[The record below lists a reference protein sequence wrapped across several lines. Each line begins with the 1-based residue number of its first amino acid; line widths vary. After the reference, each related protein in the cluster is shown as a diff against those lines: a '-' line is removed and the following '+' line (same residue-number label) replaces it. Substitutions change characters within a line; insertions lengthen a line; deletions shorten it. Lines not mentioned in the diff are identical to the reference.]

1 MGVHAYRFPIRS
13 SPVHT
18 YNRLCFKTTI
28 FTRTGLKAFQNSPSL
43 PLKSKFGRQ
52 TCLFKYFYVMVYL
65 KPSQVLSD
73 FGTMLS
79 RSTELGLFGFKSRH
93 NNKLKHLTL
102 RTCFKSLKYELKDTK
117 LAVKHSYPSRDQI
130 LLHHRT
136 SAFHSPQGNRENSVL
151 ETLSRVQSFRW
162 LRAFL
167 KSNSGYLW
175 TPPDKVF
182 WIQTCQKHVV
192 SFSHECC
199 AVSKNL
205 IFFI

>member
-102 RTCFKSLKYELKDTK
+102 RTYKVGCETFLSVPRSDTVTSSNFRLSQSAREQGK
-117 LAVKHSYPSRDQI
+117 QCPRDSQSSAIFPLVESVFEKQFRI
-130 LLHHRT
+130 LVD
-136 SAFHSPQGNRENSVL
+136 AP
-151 ETLSRVQSFRW
+151 W
-162 LRAFL
+162 
-167 KSNSGYLW
+167 
-175 TPPDKVF
+175 
-182 WIQTCQKHVV
+182 
-192 SFSHECC
+192 
-199 AVSKNL
+199 
-205 IFFI
+205 